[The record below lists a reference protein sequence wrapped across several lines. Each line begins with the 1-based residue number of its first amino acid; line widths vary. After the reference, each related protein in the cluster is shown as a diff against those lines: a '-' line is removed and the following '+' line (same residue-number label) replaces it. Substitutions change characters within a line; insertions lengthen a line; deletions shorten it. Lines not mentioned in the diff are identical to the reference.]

1 MRAAA
6 TLALTLL
13 ALSCSKGPDATP
25 ALASVSSAPAARSAA
40 VSRIPPL
47 VSLGGE
53 AQPLPTK
60 VPTPGAPW
68 IYARSL
74 RTWVHEAPQKGSS
87 RLGYLRAGA
96 SSPTSA
102 KPTGLDGCEGGWF
115 GVEPTGFVCAGT
127 SATLDPQ
134 DPIVRATQDHP
145 ADPRRK
151 LPYIYGVVRRQGPA
165 YISLP
170 TAEQL
175 ERAEPGFPKR
185 MARWLAAEGEVGA
198 SYGADLWL
206 GGASE
211 SVDPKVVWEQGQ
223 SDALPEFLRNG
234 GVAPNI
240 LDVPRSPGALI
251 AAEAKLR
258 TGYAFYYTLLHQG
271 RRYGL
276 TTDLMFL
283 PTDRLRPIRGSDFH
297 GVQIGKDIDLPFAFV
312 RQPKAHFWL
321 YQRSA
326 DALLDAGPADYRAA
340 VKLTGKQNFF
350 NGRLYYETV
359 DEKWLSD
366 FDASRIDPAKKMP
379 GWGAAG
385 EKWIDVN
392 ITKQTMTLYDG
403 TKPVYATLVSTG
415 EAGLEDS
422 QHTTATK
429 RGIFRI
435 HTKHVTATMSSQ
447 ELGEEFELRD
457 VPYVQYF
464 DRQGYALHGAYWH
477 DRFGMPKS
485 HGCINLSPEDARR
498 VFYFTEP
505 ALPPGWHGVLLP
517 LKGTVLFV
525 HP

>member
-1 MRAAA
+1 
-6 TLALTLL
+6 
-13 ALSCSKGPDATP
+13 
-25 ALASVSSAPAARSAA
+25 
-40 VSRIPPL
+40 
-47 VSLGGE
+47 
-53 AQPLPTK
+53 
-60 VPTPGAPW
+60 
-68 IYARSL
+68 
-74 RTWVHEAPQKGSS
+74 
-87 RLGYLRAGA
+87 
-96 SSPTSA
+96 
-102 KPTGLDGCEGGWF
+102 
-115 GVEPTGFVCAGT
+115 
-127 SATLDPQ
+127 
-134 DPIVRATQDHP
+134 
-145 ADPRRK
+145 
-151 LPYIYGVVRRQGPA
+151 
-165 YISLP
+165 
-170 TAEQL
+170 
-175 ERAEPGFPKR
+175 